1 MLAPRDNKEVTVL
14 KGLFVPAFD
23 DFDAILAFA
32 SDLQSQSLVALDF
45 SRVGFALPTGMLLL
59 ASIIA
64 RANVE
69 GRIAHSLGW
78 TAYDY
83 AANMG
88 FYDACG
94 LNVPKHN
101 APGSATY
108 YPVTRFSVEDLQK
121 GAQKQG
127 LPVGAHVNMLVGR
140 LAYLITRETSGDLFY
155 TVRYCL
161 REMLRNVAEHSHSD
175 QLLVMGQYWKERREI
190 ELAVLDQ
197 GIGLRRALVENPRFA
212 ELNSDRNAIRLALLP
227 STSGKKIY
235 DPSTGQREVDEDGE
249 WGNSGFG
256 LYITSQI
263 ARRAGRFL
271 IASGD
276 SRLELSG
283 NAQKPGGFSL
293 PGTLVSMKFNVDRL
307 GRLEPSLKLISDR
320 GEAIAKRFLTA
331 GADVLASAASRLI
344 MDTET

>member
-1 MLAPRDNKEVTVL
+1 
-14 KGLFVPAFD
+14 
-23 DFDAILAFA
+23 
-32 SDLQSQSLVALDF
+32 
-45 SRVGFALPTGMLLL
+45 
-59 ASIIA
+59 
-64 RANVE
+64 
-69 GRIAHSLGW
+69 
-78 TAYDY
+78 
-83 AANMG
+83 
-88 FYDACG
+88 
-94 LNVPKHN
+94 
-101 APGSATY
+101 
-108 YPVTRFSVEDLQK
+108 
-121 GAQKQG
+121 
-127 LPVGAHVNMLVGR
+127 
-140 LAYLITRETSGDLFY
+140 
-155 TVRYCL
+155 
-161 REMLRNVAEHSHSD
+161 
-175 QLLVMGQYWKERREI
+175 MGQYWTERREI
-190 ELAVLDQ
+190 ELAVIDQ

-212 ELNSDRNAIRLALLP
+212 GLNSDRNAIRLALLP

-235 DPSTGQREVDEDGE
+235 DPSKAEREYDEDGE